1 MHTMTLPLGL
11 SQDVRMPSRQTLIAG
26 AVALALLVGFMSLTG
41 DSGSRGSYRGE
52 SSFDAVLGIISS
64 LLPLLLLLAG
74 AAFVYGVG
82 LLVFA
87 LRQKDEAKSA
97 RGRRFAGFGAIGFGA
112 LVLLWGITGYFQ
124 ASLGSSFGLAGTV
137 TSSPPS
143 VGMAIPSVYQY
154 AAYDS
159 AMPMPEESY
168 GYGGPSD
175 KSAGRNMLIA
185 PVPPPTPGGESA
197 PATKAMLI
205 KTANLTL
212 LVGDADV
219 AYAGIA
225 QVKTKYGGELGNA
238 SFHEYQSGKRAGTV
252 TVWVPSQYFEAA
264 ITEIKTLALRVE
276 QESVNAQDVS
286 AQFVDLESNLR
297 NSRAAEE
304 QYLEIMKRS
313 GTVTEILAVAQA
325 LKSIRQEIEMT
336 QGRMNHLSRQVAMS
350 AITITLT
357 PEPSVVEVTDE
368 WRPMTVF
375 KGAVKDLAKQLTN
388 MVDDAIR
395 FLVALPLLA
404 IRLGFF
410 VAIVW
415 FFWVIGK
422 RIAGKFAAS
431 TPMIPPAAKP

>member
-1 MHTMTLPLGL
+1 MTLPLGN
-11 SQDVRMPSRQTLIAG
+11 DVRMPTKQALVAGAATVVLFLAFVNFFGLGGSGSGRGISSVADILGFFIPLLFTAAG
-26 AVALALLVGFMSLTG
+26 AVFL
-41 DSGSRGSYRGE
+41 
-52 SSFDAVLGIISS
+52 
-64 LLPLLLLLAG
+64 
-74 AAFVYGVG
+74 YGVG
-82 LLVFA
+82 LLVFRRADPIA
-87 LRQKDEAKSA
+87 LSK
-97 RGRRFAGFGAIGFGA
+97 GRRFAVGGMIG
-112 LVLLWGITGYFQ
+112 LVVFVFAWGIIGYSSE
-124 ASLGSSFGLAGTV
+124 SLGLNGTV
-137 TSSPPS
+137 SSYSAPMLGVPA
-143 VGMAIPSVYQY
+143 VGQY
-154 AAYDS
+154 AAYDM

-168 GYGGPSD
+168 GYGGPEG
-175 KSAGRNMLIA
+175 KGAGRNMLIA

-205 KTANLTL
+205 KTASLTL

-252 TVWVPSQYFEAA
+252 TIWVPSQHFETA
-264 ITEIKTLALRVE
+264 IAEIKTLALRVE

-297 NSRAAEE
+297 NARAAEE

-313 GTVTEILAVAQA
+313 GTVTEILAVAQS
-325 LKSIRQEIEMT
+325 LKNIRQEIEMF

-375 KGAVKDLAKQLTN
+375 KGALKDLAIELRN
-388 MVDDAIR
+388 MADSTTR
-395 FLVALPLLA
+395 FLVAALLPLLL
-404 IRLGFF
+404 RLGFWIA
-410 VAIVW
+410 VVW
-415 FFWVIGK
+415 VFWKLGM
-422 RIAGKFAAS
+422 RISAKLGAGS
-431 TPMIPPAAKP
+431 PGVPPKV